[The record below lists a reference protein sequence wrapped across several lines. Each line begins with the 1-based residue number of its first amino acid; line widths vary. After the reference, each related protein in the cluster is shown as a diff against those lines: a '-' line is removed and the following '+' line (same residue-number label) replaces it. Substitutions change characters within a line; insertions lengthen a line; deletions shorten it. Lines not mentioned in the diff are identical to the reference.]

1 MYSMTQGWNA
11 KELLRSGM
19 RFTSALPKRTIP
31 VSIETVRRPTW
42 KVMNPVV
49 ARNEI
54 EPLLAELIRQLSA
67 EGRAT
72 ERAIYQ
78 RIRKSLCEA
87 KDPCEL
93 SRPLND
99 LSTMSQVRRQASG
112 DADVLLARILE
123 KAEQM
128 TLPDE
133 SQLYH

>member
-1 MYSMTQGWNA
+1 
-11 KELLRSGM
+11 
-19 RFTSALPKRTIP
+19 
-31 VSIETVRRPTW
+31 
-42 KVMNPVV
+42 MNPVV

-72 ERAIYQ
+72 ERVIYQ

-87 KDPCEL
+87 KDPLEV

-99 LSTMSQVRRQASG
+99 LSTMARVRRRSSSEG

-123 KAEQM
+123 KAEAL

-133 SQLYH
+133 SPLIH

>member
-1 MYSMTQGWNA
+1 
-11 KELLRSGM
+11 
-19 RFTSALPKRTIP
+19 
-31 VSIETVRRPTW
+31 
-42 KVMNPVV
+42 MNPVV

-72 ERAIYQ
+72 ERVIYQ

-87 KDPCEL
+87 KDPLEV

-99 LSTMSQVRRQASG
+99 LSTMAHVRPKSSS

-123 KAEQM
+123 KAEQLA
-128 TLPDE
+128 LPDE
-133 SQLYH
+133 SPLIH

>member
-1 MYSMTQGWNA
+1 
-11 KELLRSGM
+11 
-19 RFTSALPKRTIP
+19 
-31 VSIETVRRPTW
+31 
-42 KVMNPVV
+42 MNPVV

-72 ERAIYQ
+72 ERVIYQ

-93 SRPLND
+93 SHPLND
-99 LSTMSQVRRQASG
+99 LSTMFQVRRRTSG

-123 KAEQM
+123 KAERL
-128 TLPDE
+128 TLPDG
-133 SQLYH
+133 SHLIH

>member
-1 MYSMTQGWNA
+1 MQD
-11 KELLRSGM
+11 
-19 RFTSALPKRTIP
+19 
-31 VSIETVRRPTW
+31 
-42 KVMNPVV
+42 MNPVV

-72 ERAIYQ
+72 ERVIYQ

-87 KDPCEL
+87 RDPLEV

-99 LSTMSQVRRQASG
+99 LSTMSQVGQRTSG
-112 DADVLLARILE
+112 DTDVLLTRILE
-123 KAEQM
+123 KAERL

-133 SQLYH
+133 SHLFH

>member
-1 MYSMTQGWNA
+1 
-11 KELLRSGM
+11 M

-123 KAEQM
+123 RRRSK
-128 TLPDE
+128 
-133 SQLYH
+133 

>member
-1 MYSMTQGWNA
+1 
-11 KELLRSGM
+11 
-19 RFTSALPKRTIP
+19 
-31 VSIETVRRPTW
+31 
-42 KVMNPVV
+42 MNPVL

-54 EPLLAELIRQLSA
+54 EPLLAELIRQLSV

-72 ERAIYQ
+72 ERAIFQ

-87 KDPCEL
+87 QDSCAL
-93 SRPLND
+93 SRPLSD

-123 KAEQM
+123 KAERL

-133 SQLYH
+133 AQLYH

>member
-1 MYSMTQGWNA
+1 MVTKSVAVGSSN
-11 KELLRSGM
+11 SGS
-19 RFTSALPKRTIP
+19 RFTLDAPKRTIS
-31 VSIETVRRPTW
+31 VFVETVLRPIQD
-42 KVMNPVV
+42 MNPVV

-72 ERAIYQ
+72 ERVIYQ

-87 KDPCEL
+87 RDPLEV

-99 LSTMSQVRRQASG
+99 LSTMSQVGQRTSG
-112 DADVLLARILE
+112 DTDVLLTRILE
-123 KAEQM
+123 KAERL

-133 SQLYH
+133 SHLFH